1 MGRIMDFLVNIFFMV
16 VYDKMTDMFDKNK
29 NKKIEIKIPK
39 ELK

>member
-1 MGRIMDFLVNIFFMV
+1 MGRIMDFFVNVFFMV

-39 ELK
+39 